1 VLDPVP
7 NYLAGT
13 TRGLRGLRV
22 GVDHAWNTSRVDQ
35 TMVDA
40 VTAALQT
47 VRDLGAEIREV
58 KFPDVGQIIT
68 DWFPLCSVQAAVAH
82 EATYPARK
90 SEYGPSLSGFIDLGS
105 GLSGLDYQKI
115 ILRRLSFRGR
125 VAALFQDIDL
135 LLVPAQSLASPTTAQ
150 LANLGDNAEMLNA
163 LVRYTMP
170 FDMTGSPTI
179 TLPCGFTDAGTPV
192 AFQFV
197 GRHLEEEMLVR
208 AGHAYQTATD
218 WHRRRPALPAD

>member
-1 VLDPVP
+1 MAP
-7 NYLAGT
+7 
-13 TRGLRGLRV
+13 R
-22 GVDHAWNTSRVDQ
+22 
-35 TMVDA
+35 
-40 VTAALQT
+40 
-47 VRDLGAEIREV
+47 
-58 KFPDVGQIIT
+58 
-68 DWFPLCSVQAAVAH
+68 C
-82 EATYPARK
+82 PA
-90 SEYGPSLSGFIDLGS
+90 SSTLGS

-150 LANLGDNAEMLNA
+150 LANLGEDAEMLNA

-170 FDMTGSPTI
+170 FNMSGSPTI
-179 TLPCGFTDAGTPV
+179 TLPCGFTDAGTPI

-208 AGHAYQTATD
+208 AGYAYQTATD
-218 WHRRRPALPAD
+218 WHRQHPALPTD